1 MNAFR
6 TYRQTLK
13 GNKGSFANVQWRSGN
28 AMEKSGFCARWKRVQ
43 KVRAEDS
50 KWVACQCGGYRK
62 SDAIPK
68 TAIEEIVRLP
78 FEGHL
83 INAPA
88 GYETYLHTLYGDYH
102 QLPPEDQRHP
112 AHMGDAYWR

>member
-13 GNKGSFANVQWRSGN
+13 GNKGSFAKWCKWAIRKCYGKERILRE
-28 AMEKSGFCARWKRVQ
+28 MEKECRKY
-43 KVRAEDS
+43 RAEDS

-78 FEGHL
+78 FEA
-83 INAPA
+83 I
-88 GYETYLHTLYGDYH
+88 
-102 QLPPEDQRHP
+102 
-112 AHMGDAYWR
+112 

>member
-1 MNAFR
+1 M
-6 TYRQTLK
+6 
-13 GNKGSFANVQWRSGN
+13 VQMGDPEMLWKRADS
-28 AMEKSGFCARWKRVQ
+28 ARDGKRVQ
-43 KVRAEDS
+43 KVPRGGL
-50 KWVACQCGGYRK
+50 KVGGLCGGYRK

-112 AHMGDAYWR
+112 EHVGDAYWR

>member
-1 MNAFR
+1 
-6 TYRQTLK
+6 
-13 GNKGSFANVQWRSGN
+13 
-28 AMEKSGFCARWKRVQ
+28 MEKECRKY
-43 KVRAEDS
+43 RAEDS
-50 KWVACQCGGYRK
+50 KWVACQCGGYSK

-88 GYETYLHTLYGDYH
+88 GYETYLH
-102 QLPPEDQRHP
+102 
-112 AHMGDAYWR
+112 

>member
-1 MNAFR
+1 
-6 TYRQTLK
+6 
-13 GNKGSFANVQWRSGN
+13 
-28 AMEKSGFCARWKRVQ
+28 MEKSGFCARWK
-43 KVRAEDS
+43 KSAES
-50 KWVACQCGGYRK
+50 TARRTQSGWPA
-62 SDAIPK
+62 SADAIPK

-112 AHMGDAYWR
+112 AHVGDAYWR

>member
-1 MNAFR
+1 M
-6 TYRQTLK
+6 
-13 GNKGSFANVQWRSGN
+13 VQMGDPEMLWKRADS
-28 AMEKSGFCARWKRVQ
+28 ARDGKRVQ

-112 AHMGDAYWR
+112 AHVEMPTGVRTEKKADER